1 MRNAIIDEL
10 LKTAIAAQINR
21 VYEEYERDFA
31 EAIYTVYAS
40 HKTPDDTDC
49 SCDYCTAIN
58 KVRRR
63 CLDSK

>member
-10 LKTAIAAQINR
+10 LKTAIATEVNR
-21 VYEEYERDFA
+21 VYEKYERDFA
-31 EAIYTVYAS
+31 EAIYTVYTS
-40 HKTPDDTDC
+40 HETPNDTDC

-63 CLDSK
+63 HLDSK